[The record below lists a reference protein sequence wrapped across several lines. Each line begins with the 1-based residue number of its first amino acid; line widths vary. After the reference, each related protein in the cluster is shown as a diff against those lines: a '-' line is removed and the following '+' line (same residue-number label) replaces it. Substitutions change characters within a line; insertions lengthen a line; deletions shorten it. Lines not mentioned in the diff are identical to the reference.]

1 MMKALAKAL
10 DWVVRIDPPAIVTS
24 ENQKVSLLHRQAIG
38 LKWIR
43 FFHVKWELLLLVYGL
58 NLGNQFL
65 RETGVRGGVG
75 VTRELIKNV
84 SQNKPLSSFK
94 KSCSN
99 IFESK

>member
-1 MMKALAKAL
+1 MKALAKAPL
-10 DWVVRIDPPAIVTS
+10 DWVVKIDPPAIITS
-24 ENQKVSLLHRQAIG
+24 VKSESESSPQASNRTKVD
-38 LKWIR
+38 KV
-43 FFHVKWELLLLVYGL
+43 FHVKWELLLLVYGL

-84 SQNKPLSSFK
+84 SQKKPLSSFK